1 MAASCASL
9 AQAQTQTRIDIEV
22 LHTQLTLREGETT
35 VLSLFRAPSALTSPT
50 TVTLEVEGG
59 GERFLRV
66 NPARLAFSEAGE
78 IMTSITAIDNGE
90 VIDIGPIAIMISLRG
105 DNVRLRPMVE
115 SVEVTI
121 EDDDVYDIRFA
132 REEITLEEGMSET
145 VQLSITPDPSGDS
158 TVAVALSVSDE
169 GQLTVEPER
178 VIFSATSTGS
188 DITVTVKDDEVA
200 EPERTYTVSL
210 MPPEEVPA
218 TTGALS
224 VIAPADDDT
233 PTVRVFT
240 ERTVLPEGSSASVFI
255 GADLS
260 RELSVSLSVSGLMG
274 DQGDVSLSTS
284 SLTLSPSSPSASFSI
299 SVEDNGRPQAGDR
312 AFNVDL
318 DTEHIPRPELPPLAF
333 TIPPN
338 DLMAYASTRAE
349 FGLESQK
356 ATQSVT
362 IDIEPP
368 LRNDKSFLVFPED
381 PRLMVNT
388 GLIARSRSPFPV
400 ELALSAGVILGKEE
414 RLSLSIIHLDSWQP
428 FAQATAQDQLGT
440 GDIHSCGIK
449 ADGRA
454 ACWGSDAA
462 NRTSPMSSPQGVDVN
477 TRFLSVSAGTD
488 HSCGI
493 KADSRVAC
501 WGGNDSGQIDLKSG
515 PQDGI
520 NANTRFLAVSAGIDY
535 TCGIKADGAVAC
547 WGSAAANR
555 TNPMSSPQGVDAN
568 TRFLA
573 LSAGGFFHSC
583 GIKADSTVACWGF
596 DTNDQISPT
605 SSPQG
610 VDANTR
616 FLAVSA
622 GQLHNCGIKADS
634 TVACWGFNDNGQTDP
649 TRSPQDVDANTRFLA
664 VSAGSFHSCG
674 IKADGTAA
682 CWGDNFS
689 DKSSPTSSAQGVDA
703 NTRFLAVSVGPDSH
717 SCGIKADGRAAC
729 WGLNNGGQ
737 STPASGIFNQAPDL
751 FRLAEITTAL
761 TTRDGGQPVQLNE
774 VTGEIEVLRSR
785 LRLGE
790 GESVSLTLLRALSP
804 LASPVTVTLAIGGS
818 GGRSLSVA
826 PDRFTIG
833 EEGETATATVT
844 ANDNDVFADLDPIVI
859 MLSVAG
865 DAIRLTPT
873 ETVTVSIENDDVYA
887 IGFDRQAITVK
898 EGMSETVRLSIA
910 PDPPGADTVTVA
922 LSVSDR
928 GQLSVK
934 PEKVTFS
941 AASTSLDVVVSV
953 TEDPIPELTKTF
965 TVRLSPP
972 RGIAARAGAMSVTA
986 PADDDAPIVQVM
998 VERPVIPEGMAA
1010 LVSLDAILNRDLTI
1024 NMNVSGLTGS
1034 QGDVVLSAPSLTLS
1048 AAEPSASFSVSVKD
1062 NEQPQAGDRT
1072 FNVGFST
1079 EFTPQPDLPPL
1090 TFTVPPNDLAAHAA
1104 ERAEFKIREPER
1116 TLTIDIEP
1124 ELQGSKSFMVLS
1136 EDPRLTVR
1144 TGLITRSQS
1153 SFPIDLA
1160 LSEGVVL
1167 GREERLSLSIVHLDS
1182 WPPFAQATAQAQL
1195 SAGDFHACGIKADNT
1210 AACWGFN
1217 DNGQT
1222 DPTRSPQGVDADTSF
1237 LALSAGTAHTCG
1249 IKADGAA
1256 VCWGNN
1262 GSGRSDPASA
1272 AGIDANTRFL
1282 SVGAGDAHA
1291 CGIKTDS
1298 GAVCWGNNGSDRANP
1313 ASAAGVDADTRFLAL
1328 SAGDFHTC
1336 GIKADGAM
1344 VCWGFNGNERANPAS
1359 AAGVDADTRF
1369 LAVAAGDAHACG
1381 IKADG
1386 RMVCWGDN
1394 RSNRANPASAADANT
1409 RFLAVSAG
1417 TEHSCGIRADGGMA
1431 CWGNNGSD
1439 RANPANAAGVDADT
1453 SFLAV
1458 SVGDAHS
1465 CGIKADGGA
1474 ACWGLNND
1482 GQASPPS
1489 YSFSRTPDAFR
1500 LAESATPL
1508 TTPDGGEPAQ
1518 LNEVEEIEVLR
1529 PRLTIREGTTA
1540 ALTLFRAL
1548 SSLTAPAT
1556 VTLTVGEADK
1566 EFLSVSPAQIAIRE
1580 RGGTAAASIA
1590 AADDDD
1596 IAAIDPIN
1604 IMLSVTGANTRLTP
1618 TETVTVS
1625 VENNELYAIGFD
1637 RESITLR
1644 EGMSA
1649 NVRLSIAPTPPGADT
1664 VTVALSVSD
1673 GGQLAVEPEELV
1685 FSAASTA
1692 LDVVVAVTEDP
1703 IPETKDTFTVSI
1715 IPQGG
1720 IPARTSPLSVIVPA
1734 DRDVIVRARV
1744 ERELIPEGAAA
1755 SVFLDAV
1762 LNQELT
1768 IDMIAAS
1775 GLTGTRTDVI
1785 LSRSSLTLSP
1795 SDPSA
1800 SFVVS
1805 VRDNEQPQA
1814 GDRIFNVDLSTMFTP
1829 RPELPSLTF
1838 IIPPNDLMAYAS
1850 ARAEFTLENERA
1862 TQSMTIDIEPP
1873 LQNNKTFLVFSEDP
1887 RLMVNTGFIAAARS
1901 PFPVELALSEDTI
1914 RGKEGRLSLSI
1925 SHLDSWQPFAQ
1936 ATAQAQI
1943 SAGDLHTC
1951 GIKADGA
1958 AACWGFD
1965 AATTCSTRQVA
1976 PQGVAANTRFLA
1988 LSFGIFHVCGI
1999 KADGS
2004 GGLLGG

>member
-1 MAASCASL
+1 MDKTIRPGALRLIALCAIMAASCASL

-50 TVTLEVEGG
+50 TITLEIGPSDR
-59 GERFLRV
+59 RFLRV
-66 NPARLAFSEAGE
+66 SPARLAFSEAGE

-145 VQLSITPDPSGDS
+145 VQLSITPGPSGDS

-169 GQLTVEPER
+169 GQIAAEPER
-178 VIFSATSTGS
+178 VVFSATRASF
-188 DITVTVKDDEVA
+188 DVTVTVRDDEVA
-200 EPERTYTVSL
+200 EPEKTFTVSL

-218 TTGALS
+218 MAGALS

-233 PTVRVFT
+233 PTVRIFT
-240 ERTVLPEGSSASVFI
+240 ERAVLPEGSSASVFI

-260 RELSVSLSVSGLMG
+260 RELRVNLSVSGLMG

-284 SLTLSPSSPSASFSI
+284 SLTLSPSSPSASFII
-299 SVEDNGRPQAGDR
+299 SVEDNGQPQAGDR

-318 DTEHIPRPELPPLAF
+318 DTEHIPRPELPPLTF

-338 DLMAYASTRAE
+338 DLAAYASTRAE
-349 FGLESQK
+349 FALENQK

-388 GLIARSRSPFPV
+388 GLIAASRSPFPV
-400 ELALSAGVILGKEE
+400 ELALSAGAILGKEE
-414 RLSLSIIHLDSWQP
+414 RLSLSIIHLDSWRP
-428 FAQATAQDQLGT
+428 FAQATAQAQ
-440 GDIHSCGIK
+440 I
-449 ADGRA
+449 
-454 ACWGSDAA
+454 
-462 NRTSPMSSPQGVDVN
+462 
-477 TRFLSVSAGTD
+477 SAG
-488 HSCGI
+488 
-493 KADSRVAC
+493 DSH
-501 WGGNDSGQIDLKSG
+501 
-515 PQDGI
+515 
-520 NANTRFLAVSAGIDY
+520 
-535 TCGIKADGAVAC
+535 TCGIKADGAAAC
-547 WGSAAANR
+547 WGGNR
-555 TNPMSSPQGVDAN
+555 SGQGNPAISPQGVDAN

-573 LSAGGFFHSC
+573 VSSGAAHSCGIKANGTVACWGSDLFMQSNPASGDGVDANTRFLAVSAGGIFHSC
-583 GIKADSTVACWGF
+583 GIKADGAAACWGSGG
-596 DTNDQISPT
+596 DTDPTRSPQGVDANTRFLAVSAGSSHSCGIKADGRMACWGSDLFMQSSPT

-616 FLAVSA
+616 FLAVSV
-622 GQLHNCGIKADS
+622 GDSHSCGIKADGAA
-634 TVACWGFNDNGQTDP
+634 ACWGDNSDNQSDP
-649 TRSPQDVDANTRFLA
+649 ASSLQDVDANTRFIAL
-664 VSAGSFHSCG
+664 SAGISHTCG
-674 IKADGTAA
+674 IKADGRAA
-682 CWGDNFS
+682 CWGNSRDNR
-689 DKSSPTSSAQGVDA
+689 SSPTSSAQGVDA
-703 NTRFLAVSVGPDSH
+703 NTRFLAVSGGGSH
-717 SCGIKADGRAAC
+717 TCAIKADGRAAC
-729 WGLNNGGQ
+729 WGLNRDGQ

-751 FRLAEITTAL
+751 IRLAELTTAL

-785 LRLGE
+785 LTLGE
-790 GESVSLTLLRALSP
+790 GESAMLTLLRALSP
-804 LASPVTVTLAIGGS
+804 LASPVTVTLAIGES
-818 GGRSLSVA
+818 GGRFLSVA
-826 PDRFTIG
+826 PDQFTIS
-833 EEGETATATVT
+833 EEGETATATIS

-859 MLSVAG
+859 MLSIAG

-928 GQLSVK
+928 GQLSVR
-934 PEKVTFS
+934 PEAVTFS

-972 RGIAARAGAMSVTA
+972 RGIIARAGAMSVTA
-986 PADDDAPIVQVM
+986 PADNDAPIVRAM

-1024 NMNVSGLTGS
+1024 NMNVSGPTGS
-1034 QGDVVLSAPSLTLS
+1034 QGDVVLSASSLTLS
-1048 AAEPSASFSVSVKD
+1048 AAEPSASFSVSVADNKD
-1062 NEQPQAGDRT
+1062 PQAGDRT
-1072 FNVGFST
+1072 FNVVFDT
-1079 EFTPQPDLPPL
+1079 EFTPQPDLTSL

-1104 ERAEFKIREPER
+1104 ERAEFKIREAER
-1116 TLTIDIEP
+1116 TLTIDITP
-1124 ELQGSKSFMVLS
+1124 PLQGGKSFMVLS

-1144 TGLITRSQS
+1144 TGLIAPAKPP
-1153 SFPIDLA
+1153 FPVDLA

-1182 WPPFAQATAQAQL
+1182 WPPFAQPTAQAQL
-1195 SAGDFHACGIKADNT
+1195 SAGAFHTCGIKADNT
-1210 AACWGFN
+1210 AACWGSD
-1217 DNGQT
+1217 DNGRT
-1222 DPTRSPQGVDADTSF
+1222 DPTSSPQGVDADTGF

-1249 IKADGAA
+1249 IKADGAV
-1256 VCWGNN
+1256 VCWGFN
-1262 GSGRSDPASA
+1262 GSDRADPTSA

-1282 SVGAGDAHA
+1282 SLSAGDAHA
-1291 CGIKTDS
+1291 CGIKANS
-1298 GAVCWGNNGSDRANP
+1298 GAACWGNNGSDRANP
-1313 ASAAGVDADTRFLAL
+1313 ASSPQGVDADTRFLAL
-1328 SAGDFHTC
+1328 SAGHAHTC

-1344 VCWGFNGNERANPAS
+1344 ACWGFNGNERANPAS

-1369 LAVAAGDAHACG
+1369 LAVSAGDFHTCG

-1386 RMVCWGDN
+1386 AMACWGFNNDNQANPASAAGVDADIRFLAVSADILHTCGIKADGAMACWGDN
-1394 RSNRANPASAADANT
+1394 GINRANPASAAGVNAN
-1409 RFLAVSAG
+1409 
-1417 TEHSCGIRADGGMA
+1417 
-1431 CWGNNGSD
+1431 
-1439 RANPANAAGVDADT
+1439 T

-1458 SVGDAHS
+1458 SVGEAHS

-1474 ACWGLNND
+1474 ACWGFDDD

-1489 YSFSRTPDAFR
+1489 DSFSRTPDAFR

-1518 LNEVEEIEVLR
+1518 LNEVEEIEVLH
-1529 PRLTIREGTTA
+1529 PQLTIREGTTA

-1548 SSLTAPAT
+1548 SSLKAPAT
-1556 VTLTVGEADK
+1556 VTLAVGDADK
-1566 EFLSVSPAQIAIRE
+1566 EFLSVSPAQIAIGG
-1580 RGGTAAASIA
+1580 RGGTATAIIA

-1596 IAAIDPIN
+1596 IAAIRPIS

-1625 VENNELYAIGFD
+1625 IENNELYAIGFD
-1637 RESITLR
+1637 RESIEVG
-1644 EGMSA
+1644 EGRSA
-1649 NVRLSIAPTPPGADT
+1649 NVRLSITPTPPGADT

-1673 GGQLAVEPEELV
+1673 GGQIAVEPEELV

-1692 LDVVVAVTEDP
+1692 LDVIVAVTEDA

-1715 IPQGG
+1715 ITQGG
-1720 IPARTSPLSVIVPA
+1720 IPARTSPLSVIVPT
-1734 DRDVIVRARV
+1734 DRDVIVRARA
-1744 ERELIPEGAAA
+1744 ERDLIPEGAAA

-1762 LNQELT
+1762 LNQELI

-1775 GLTGTRTDVI
+1775 GLTDTRTDVI
-1785 LSRSSLTLSP
+1785 FSPSSLTLSP

-1800 SFVVS
+1800 SFSVS

-1814 GDRIFNVDLSTMFTP
+1814 GDRAFNVDLSTMFAP

-1850 ARAEFTLENERA
+1850 ARVEFTLENERA
-1862 TQSMTIDIEPP
+1862 TQSVTIDIEPFAAGRQNLPHLLRGSPPHGQHRLHRRRP
-1873 LQNNKTFLVFSEDP
+1873 LPLP
-1887 RLMVNTGFIAAARS
+1887 R
-1901 PFPVELALSEDTI
+1901 
-1914 RGKEGRLSLSI
+1914 
-1925 SHLDSWQPFAQ
+1925 
-1936 ATAQAQI
+1936 
-1943 SAGDLHTC
+1943 
-1951 GIKADGA
+1951 
-1958 AACWGFD
+1958 
-1965 AATTCSTRQVA
+1965 
-1976 PQGVAANTRFLA
+1976 
-1988 LSFGIFHVCGI
+1988 
-1999 KADGS
+1999 
-2004 GGLLGG
+2004 